1 MIINQDGDPVAAGSV
16 QTALATLLA
25 KVNDKLPVGGTLSAD
40 EDPMALLV
48 EFTHGIDDA
57 VRTLPF
63 DLVEYTILMDEERY
77 SNPQPTNVVVVW
89 RLAEALERIIRYI
102 QKGDSL
108 EVGMATI
115 LCESY
120 LGTILTARLN
130 GRSVD
135 PDYLLKLTFTLPW

>member
-25 KVNDKLPVGGTLSAD
+25 KVDDKLPAGGTLPAG

-63 DLVEYTILMDEERY
+63 DMVEYTILMDEERY
-77 SNPQPTNVVVVW
+77 SNPQPANVVVVW

-108 EVGMATI
+108 EVGMARA

-120 LGTILTARLN
+120 LGMILMARLN
-130 GRSVD
+130 GQSID